1 VHSIS
6 FDPAPDGQRRT
17 QQGFARVI
25 TILVAGVALAQM
37 ATSVPAGN
45 NGAGQA
51 AMPLTSYTA
60 GLPSPAARYRMVKR
74 FLGGARGAFVIPE
87 RSVLSNWSQA
97 TSLGDFVERCGP
109 SSWIVSGVRHHSAT
123 EQGAVLLGKGGKA
136 VQAVAIIHFD
146 CYGEWRNLPAR
157 HAQCTAVDAPLL
169 SVFVSHGPEA
179 SNFAKEMSGWADR
192 LEGHHVP
199 YKVVWVRQKAPG
211 G

>member
-1 VHSIS
+1 MI
-6 FDPAPDGQRRT
+6 
-17 QQGFARVI
+17 
-25 TILVAGVALAQM
+25 AGVALAQV
-37 ATSVPAGN
+37 ATPVPPGN
-45 NGAGQA
+45 HGADQA
-51 AMPLTSYTA
+51 PTPLISYTA
-60 GLPSPAARYRMVKR
+60 GLPSPAVQYRMVRR

-87 RSVLSNWSQA
+87 RSVLGNWSQT
-97 TSLGDFVERCGP
+97 TSMGDFVEHSGA
-109 SSWIVSGVRHHSAT
+109 SSWLVWGFRRHGAD
-123 EQGAVLLGKGGKA
+123 ERGAVLLSRGGKA

-179 SNFAKEMSGWADR
+179 SHFAKEMSGWADR

-199 YKVVWVRQKAPG
+199 YKVVWVRQKRPG